1 MLFSY
6 TTIIIIIT
14 CLVSFVSFNNDS
26 LKNDLLFSPYQ
37 FSNNK
42 KWWILLTHGFIHADF
57 LHLFFNMYVLYIFGP
72 SLESYFLNSSEIGW
86 ICYISFYLLGIIFAT
101 LPSIFK
107 HKNNPN
113 YSSLGA
119 SGAVSAVVF
128 AYIVI
133 DPLRELGLLLIPGLF
148 LPGFIFGI
156 LYLLAEHYLS
166 KKQYSNIAHDAHISG
181 SVFGIFF
188 INAYDYNNLMLFFQK
203 IIYYFQNF

>member
-1 MLFSY
+1 M
-6 TTIIIIIT
+6 
-14 CLVSFVSFNNDS
+14 VDS
-26 LKNDLLFSPYQ
+26 IDS
-37 FSNNK
+37 
-42 KWWILLTHGFIHADF
+42 WIYSCRFFTSI
-57 LHLFFNMYVLYIFGP
+57 FNMYVLYFCSFSGIIF
-72 SLESYFLNSSEIGW
+72 SFLFRSW
-86 ICYISFYLLGIIFAT
+86 LDLLYLFYLLGIVFAT

-119 SGAVSAVVF
+119 SGAVSAIVF

-133 DPLRELGLLLIPGLF
+133 YPLRELGLILIPGLF

-156 LYLLAEHYLS
+156 LYLFAEHYLS

-181 SVFGIFF
+181 SIFGIIF
-188 INAYDYNNLMLFFQK
+188 INAYDYNNLLLFFQK